1 VSNDRPTD
9 LNRLSTERKAA
20 LGSGIDMWH
29 LEAVPELD
37 LDSIMVTD
45 GPHGLRKAGQSG
57 GQMIRGEPATCFP
70 TASGLAASW
79 DPDLLHEVGAA
90 IGREARAQ
98 GVAVVLGPGANLKR
112 HPLCGRNFE
121 YFSED
126 PLLSGRMAAALID
139 GIQSA
144 GVGTSLKHY
153 AVNNQETRR
162 MVVDALV
169 DERTLRELYLAGF
182 ETAVTTARPWTLM
195 CAYNKLNGTYCSEHP
210 WLLTEVLRDEW
221 GFDGLVMTDWGA
233 TNDRVEGVKAGLDL
247 EMPGSGGLNDAEVVA
262 AVEAGRLDQP
272 TLDRMAG
279 RVLDLIRRGND
290 ALADP
295 VEADVD
301 EHHRLARRAA
311 AETAVLLTN
320 DGLLPLDPT
329 VSVAVIGGFATEP
342 RYQGAGSSMVTPTRL
357 DAALDAVQELVG
369 QDSLVRYAQGYEARS
384 DDLRPDLIDEA
395 VLMARSSEVA
405 IVFAGLPPSYE
416 AEAYDRDHMR
426 LPQQHNDLIRAVT
439 EVNPNTVVVL
449 CNGAPVQ
456 MPWVDRPRAI
466 VEAYLGGQGGGGGI
480 VDVLYGRVNP
490 AGKLAE
496 TFPLRQSDAAADRWF
511 PGDGRQVQY
520 REGIYVGYRWFDS
533 AEVDVLFPFGYGLSY
548 TTFAYS
554 DLHVAGGTPT
564 GNGAEG
570 WPTVEVTVSNSGDV
584 AGAEVVQ
591 LYVRDVASTVHRP
604 DKELK
609 AFQKVHLEPGESQ
622 RVRLPLDR
630 RAFAFWDLESG
641 DWQVEGGDFDLLVG
655 ASSRELRASATIEI
669 TSDFRAATPPE
680 ALDAYTR
687 PTIDGFEDDVAF
699 EALLGRPAPAPD
711 PVRPFTRNS
720 TFDEVG
726 STRLGAGLKKVM
738 LRVARSEM
746 GEEAVETGLDEMV
759 ERAMGEA
766 PLRAMALLSQGR
778 IGFDAL
784 DRLLALLN
792 RMRDR
797 RR

>member
-1 VSNDRPTD
+1 VSDTRSTD
-9 LNRLSTERKAA
+9 LTRLTTERKAA

-29 LEAVPELD
+29 LEPVPELD
-37 LDSIMVTD
+37 LDSVMVTD
-45 GPHGLRKAGQSG
+45 GPHGLRKAAQAT

-79 DPDLLHEVGAA
+79 DRDLLHDVGAA

-126 PLLSGRMAAALID
+126 PLLSGRMAAALVD
-139 GIQSA
+139 GIQSE
-144 GVGTSLKHY
+144 GVGTSLKHF

-162 MVVDALV
+162 MVVDAIV

-182 ETAVTTARPWTLM
+182 EHAVKAAEPWTLM
-195 CAYNKLNGTYCSEHP
+195 CAYNKLNGSYCSQHP

-233 TNDRVEGVKAGLDL
+233 ADDRVEGIEAGLDL
-247 EMPGSGGLNDAEVVA
+247 EMPGSGGLNDAVVVA
-262 AVEAGRLDQP
+262 ARESGRLEEP
-272 TLDRMAG
+272 TLDLMAG
-279 RVLDLIRRGND
+279 RALDLIRRGNV
-290 ALADP
+290 ALAEPYEVD
-295 VEADVD
+295 AD

-311 AETAVLLTN
+311 AETAVLLSN
-320 DGLLPLDPT
+320 DGLLPLDAAA
-329 VSVAVIGGFATEP
+329 SVAVIGGFATEP
-342 RYQGAGSSMVTPTRL
+342 RYQGAGSSLVTPTRL
-357 DAALDAVQELVG
+357 DAGLDAVREMVG
-369 QDSLVRYAQGYEARS
+369 QDHLVRFAQGYEATS
-384 DDLRPDLIDEA
+384 DDVRPDLIDEA
-395 VLMARSSEVA
+395 VLVARSADVA

-416 AEAYDRDHMR
+416 AEAYDRDHLR

-439 EVNPNTVVVL
+439 EVNPDTVVVL
-449 CNGAPVQ
+449 CNGSPVQ

-480 VDVLYGRVNP
+480 VDVLYGRVTP
-490 AGKLAE
+490 GGKLAE
-496 TFPLRQSDAAADRWF
+496 TFPVRQSDAASDRWF
-511 PGDGRQVQY
+511 PGEGRQVQY
-520 REGIYVGYRWFDS
+520 REGLYVGYRWFDTAS
-533 AEVDVLFPFGYGLSY
+533 VDVLFPFGHGLSY

-554 DLHVAGGTPT
+554 DLQVVGGTPT
-564 GNGAEG
+564 GDDPLA
-570 WPTVEVTVSNSGDV
+570 WPTVEVTITNTGDI

-591 LYVRDVASTVHRP
+591 LYVRDVESTVHRP

-609 AFQKVHLEPGESQ
+609 SFAKVHLQAGEAQ

-630 RAFAFWDLESG
+630 RAFAFWDAASG

-655 ASSRELRASATIEI
+655 ASSRDLRASATIEI
-669 TSDFRAATPPE
+669 ASDFEPAAPSA
-680 ALDAYTR
+680 ALAPYVR
-687 PTIDGFEDDVAF
+687 PTRDGFDDDAAF
-699 EALLGRPAPAPD
+699 EALLGRSVPPPVA
-711 PVRPFTRNS
+711 VRPFTRNS

-726 STRLGAGLKKVM
+726 STRLGAGLKKLVM
-738 LRVARSEM
+738 RVAKAQM
-746 GEEAVETGLDEMV
+746 GEEMVETGLDDML

-766 PLRAMALLSQGR
+766 PLRGMALLTQGR
-778 IGFDAL
+778 ISFEAL
-784 DRLLALLN
+784 DRLLAVLN
-792 RMRDR
+792 RMPDR

>member
-1 VSNDRPTD
+1 MSDDGPSDPT
-9 LNRLSTERKAA
+9 RLTNERKAA

-29 LEAVPELD
+29 LEPVPELG
-37 LDSIMVTD
+37 LDPVMVTD
-45 GPHGLRKAGQSG
+45 GPHGLRRVGQST

-79 DPDLLHEVGAA
+79 DLDLLREVGAA
-90 IGREARAQ
+90 IGRKARAQ

-126 PLLSGRMAAALID
+126 PLLSGRMAVALID

-144 GVGTSLKHY
+144 GVGTSLKHF

-162 MVVDALV
+162 MVVDAIV
-169 DERTLRELYLAGF
+169 DERTLRELYLVGF
-182 ETAVTTARPWTLM
+182 ETAVTAARPWTLM
-195 CAYNKLNGTYCSEHP
+195 CAYNKLNGTYCSEHS

-247 EMPGSGGLNDAEVVA
+247 EMPGSGGINDAMVVA
-262 AVEAGRLDQP
+262 GVESGRLDEP

-279 RVLDLIRRGND
+279 RVLDLIRRGTD
-290 ALADP
+290 ALAESMEVD
-295 VEADVD
+295 AD

-320 DGLLPLDPT
+320 DGILPLDDT
-329 VSVAVIGGFATEP
+329 ASVAVIGGFATDP
-342 RYQGAGSSMVTPTRL
+342 RYQGAGSSLVTPTRL
-357 DAALDAVQELVG
+357 DAALDAVRALVG
-369 QDSLVRYAQGYEARS
+369 HDHRVRYAQGYEAHA

-395 VLMARSSEVA
+395 VLVARSAEVA
-405 IVFAGLPPSYE
+405 VVFAGLPPSYE

-439 EVNPNTVVVL
+439 EVNPDTVVVL

-480 VDVLYGRVNP
+480 VDVLYGRINP
-490 AGKLAE
+490 GGKLAE
-496 TFPLRQSDAAADRWF
+496 TFPLRQSDAASDRWF
-511 PGDGRQVQY
+511 PGTGRQVQY
-520 REGIYVGYRWFDS
+520 REGLYVGYRWFDS
-533 AEVDVLFPFGYGLSY
+533 APADVLFPFGHGLSY
-548 TTFAYS
+548 TTFAYA
-554 DLHVAGGTPT
+554 DLEVVGGELT
-564 GNGAEG
+564 GDDQLA
-570 WPTVEVTVSNSGDV
+570 WPTVEVTISNTGDV

-591 LYVRDVASTVHRP
+591 LYVRDVESTVHRP

-609 AFQKVHLEPGESQ
+609 SFAKVRLDPGESE
-622 RVRLPLDR
+622 RVRFELDR
-630 RAFAFWDLESG
+630 RAFAFWDVASG
-641 DWQVEGGDFDLLVG
+641 DWQVESGDFELLVG
-655 ASSRELRASATIEI
+655 ASSRDVRATATIEI
-669 TSDFRAATPPE
+669 NSEFRATASSD
-680 ALDAYTR
+680 ALGPYAA
-687 PTIDGFEDDVAF
+687 PTIDGFADDAAF
-699 EALLGRPAPAPD
+699 ETLLGRPVPSPT

-726 STRLGAGLKKVM
+726 ATRLGAGLKKLAM
-738 LRVARSEM
+738 RAAQAQM
-746 GEEAVETGLDEMV
+746 GEEMFETGLLETV

-766 PLRAMALLSQGR
+766 PLRGLALLSQGR
-778 IGFDAL
+778 ISFEVI
-784 DRLLALLN
+784 DRLLVVLN
-792 RMRDR
+792 RMPDR